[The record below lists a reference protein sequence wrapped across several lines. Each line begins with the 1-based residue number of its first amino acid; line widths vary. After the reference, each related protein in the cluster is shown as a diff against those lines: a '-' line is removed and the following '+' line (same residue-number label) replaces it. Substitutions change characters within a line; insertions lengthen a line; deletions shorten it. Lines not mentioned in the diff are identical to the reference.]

1 MTAKILVGVEE
12 SDRSKD
18 AVAFASRLA
27 RATGAELVLA
37 NAFPYDDFPSRAASP
52 AMREYLCQD
61 AQETLDRMSELAAG
75 VADVRTCTI
84 ASVSPAH
91 ALHVLMER
99 ESPLLVVIGSSH
111 RGALGR
117 AFAGTT
123 AERLVHG
130 SPCSVA
136 VVPRTYRAADK
147 PVMTVGVAYDG
158 SDECKA
164 ALSAAT
170 ATARALGAGLRV
182 IRVFEGALA
191 GTPALM
197 SGPGFVADLGDLEER
212 ARQGLEAAV
221 ADLKDVVSVEA
232 VLAVGDP
239 VRELTAQSEGVDLMF
254 AGSRGYGPLRAVLA
268 GSVSGR
274 LLRAAACP
282 VIVVPRGVTAPLEDL
297 FRATSAGRAA

>member
-1 MTAKILVGVEE
+1 M
-12 SDRSKD
+12 RSPLPRG
-18 AVAFASRLA
+18 SRLA

-37 NAFPYDDFPSRAASP
+37 NAYPYDDMPTRGVP
-52 AMREYLCQD
+52 AIRLHLREE
-61 AQETLDRMSELAAG
+61 AQATLDRMRELTAG
-75 VADVRTCTI
+75 VSGVRTCTI
-84 ASVSPAH
+84 ASISTARG
-91 ALHVLMER
+91 LHVLIER
-99 ESPLLVVIGSSH
+99 ENPLLVVIGSSH

-117 AFAGTT
+117 VFAGTT
-123 AERLVHG
+123 AERLLHG

-136 VVPRTYRAADK
+136 IVPRTYRAADE

-158 SDECKA
+158 SPECKA
-164 ALSAAT
+164 ALAAAT
-170 ATARALGAGLRV
+170 VTARALGAGLRV

-197 SGPGFVADLGDLEER
+197 QGPGFVADLSDLEER

-221 ADLKDVVSVEA
+221 ADLKDDVSVEA
-232 VLAVGDP
+232 VLALGDP
-239 VRELTAQSEGVDLMF
+239 VRELAAQSEGVDLMF

-282 VIVVPRGVTAPLEDL
+282 VIVVPRGVTAPLDDL
-297 FRATSAGRAA
+297 FRATSAGQAA